1 MSRIRCGEIAVL
13 AVAVVLGGPA
23 AVASAV
29 PPPAA
34 AGEATPVMVV
44 LDASGSMKQAD
55 APGPRI
61 DAAKRAV
68 TGLVAT
74 LPREARV
81 GLTVYGTSTGS
92 GAADK
97 AAGCRDITQLMPVQ
111 QVDRSAFDAAVGR
124 IRASGYTPIGRS
136 LQQAAAALPAEGPR
150 SVVLVSDGEDTCAPP
165 DPCQVA
171 KQLKAAGTDLVVHT
185 IGFKVGAAARAQ
197 LSCIAS
203 ATGGTYREA
212 TSGAS
217 LGAVLA
223 NRVQRALKP
232 YTAIGTPIQGGAAPA
247 DAPEIAPGQYLDTY
261 ARGGRS
267 AGDAG
272 IRKYYALRLREGESP
287 YVSATLIPPG
297 VRSEN
302 ITAFVVSV
310 TFVDGAGDDCAG
322 TGGWSSE
329 VAVFGKV
336 PPQTAVAAPGP
347 YGGGKWEDG
356 CAPGRPVYVKVERRG
371 DSYGTVQ
378 LPVEIAF
385 RIEPAVSSSGPP
397 AAAASSAALPVP
409 AETPARTVAAG
420 FSFNDAPEV
429 APGTYSD
436 AIVPG
441 ETRYWR
447 VRLGW
452 GQRLSYRVTVPS
464 QPGVGIQ
471 SAALYTDIAS
481 PLRAK
486 LEQPSDNHRYALIGG
501 TEDQT
506 ISGSSAAP
514 VRYENREASSPSI
527 SGYSVDGD
535 YYLVLDAS
543 YPMGRG
549 PFTMPYRLTVATEGA
564 VESGPSYVGDPAA
577 SATSSPAPSPAA
589 GSSSPAAVTGSGRSA
604 TRPAGDWR
612 VLWTA
617 AAAVGAVVVAGAVV
631 AGVLRRRGV
640 S

>member
-1 MSRIRCGEIAVL
+1 
-13 AVAVVLGGPA
+13 
-23 AVASAV
+23 
-29 PPPAA
+29 
-34 AGEATPVMVV
+34 MVV

-68 TGLVAT
+68 TGLVAA
-74 LPREARV
+74 LPQGARV
-81 GLTVYGTSTGS
+81 GLTVYGTGTGS

-97 AAGCRDITQLMPVQ
+97 AAGCRDIKQLIPVQ

-217 LGAVLA
+217 LGAVLT
-223 NRVQRALKP
+223 NRVERALKP
-232 YTAIGTPIQGGAAPA
+232 YTAVGTPIQGGATPA
-247 DAPEIAPGQYLDTY
+247 DAPGIEPGQYLDTY
-261 ARGGRS
+261 ARGGRGP
-267 AGDAG
+267 GDAG
-272 IRKYYALRLREGESP
+272 TTKFYALRLREGESP

-310 TFVDGAGDDCAG
+310 TFVDAAGDDCAG
-322 TGGWSSE
+322 TSAWSSE

-336 PPQTAVAAPGP
+336 PPQTAVAVPGP
-347 YGGGKWEDG
+347 YGGGEWEDD

-385 RIEPAVSSSGPP
+385 RIEPAVTSSGPP
-397 AAAASSAALPVP
+397 AVAASSALLPVP
-409 AETPARTVAAG
+409 VETPARTVAAG
-420 FSFNDAPEV
+420 LSFNDAPEIG
-429 APGTYSD
+429 PGTYSD

-486 LEQPSDNHRYALIGG
+486 LEQPADNHRYALIGG

-514 VRYENREASSPSI
+514 VRYENREASSSSI

-543 YPMGRG
+543 YPLGRG
-549 PFTMPYRLTVATEGA
+549 PFTMPYRLTVATEGT
-564 VESGPSYVGDPAA
+564 VEPGPSYVGDPAA
-577 SATSSPAPSPAA
+577 SATSSPAPSPVG
-589 GSSSPAAVTGSGRSA
+589 GSSSPAAAGGSGRSA
-604 TRPAGDWR
+604 TRPAGGW

-617 AAAVGAVVVAGAVV
+617 AGAVGAVVVAGAVA
-631 AGVLRRRGV
+631 AGVLRRRRV

>member
-1 MSRIRCGEIAVL
+1 MSRVRCERVAVL
-13 AVAVVLGGPA
+13 AAAVVLGGPA
-23 AVASAV
+23 PVASAA

-34 AGEATPVMVV
+34 ADQATPVMVV
-44 LDASGSMKQAD
+44 LDASGSMKRAD

-68 TGLVAT
+68 TGLVAA

-97 AAGCRDITQLMPVQ
+97 AAGCRDIKQLIPVQ

-165 DPCQVA
+165 DPCTVA

-217 LGAVLA
+217 LGAVLT

-232 YTAIGTPIQGGAAPA
+232 YTAVGTPIQGGATPA
-247 DAPEIAPGQYLDTY
+247 GAPEIEPGQYLDTY

-267 AGDAG
+267 PGDAG
-272 IRKYYALRLREGESP
+272 TTKYYALRLREGESP

-310 TFVDGAGDDCAG
+310 AFVDGAGNSCAR

-347 YGGGKWEDG
+347 YGGGAWEDT

-385 RIEPAVSSSGPP
+385 RIEPAVSSPGPP
-397 AAAASSAALPVP
+397 AVAASSAVLPVP

-420 FSFNDAPEV
+420 FSFNDAPEI

-514 VRYENREASSPSI
+514 VRYGNREASSSAI

-564 VESGPSYVGDPAA
+564 VEPGPSYVAGPAA
-577 SATSSPAPSPAA
+577 SATSSPASSPAA
-589 GSSSPAAVTGSGRSA
+589 GSAGPGAVGGSGRSA
-604 TRPAGDWR
+604 TRPPGGW
-612 VLWTA
+612 VPWTA
-617 AAAVGAVVVAGAVV
+617 AGAVGAVVLAGAVV
-631 AGVLRRRGV
+631 AAVLRRRRV